1 MRILMIVLG
10 AATLATPVLASDY
23 RDARYRAGTARYP
36 IKMDTG
42 IRAPPPLYYV
52 EAPPR
57 YVRDLRTGEPGQW
70 VVRQPSVFEQL
81 FGLPRDGY

>member
-36 IKMDTG
+36 ITMDTG

-57 YVRDLRTGEPGQW
+57 YGGI
-70 VVRQPSVFEQL
+70 
-81 FGLPRDGY
+81 